1 MKKTALFLLALT
13 AAACSSDEGVIEPS
27 VPEVK
32 GTPIV
37 VNATASDNY
46 TKSVFDGQDSNNPS
60 FGNLLWSAADK
71 LGIYYEQSANATA
84 DGTPAEKW
92 DTFTLN
98 TGANTN
104 SAKFS
109 GTSMVWNEDTQIAKH
124 QFYAFY
130 PVSAERNRVN
140 PRESPYEKA
149 FSLTNNQS
157 PAEVADAAKNY
168 EKYQILISSTT
179 VDQASEAFTMQFDPI
194 LSYLCLHVYADNA
207 ERTEFPADAKIYLSR
222 ISVMGPENTF
232 LTGNFSINLKTKE
245 FVSTELGST
254 RGINIAL
261 PGLGLELARGGRDV
275 SKPVY
280 AVMLP
285 VDLSGQQITI
295 TGLLTVVLN
304 DGTQKKYQLTAKSK
318 TGVAFEQGKGYN
330 IYVKAEPDTDLTSLF
345 EKPTDSKDRG
355 FIFRSNGK
363 WYSFADYAAGKLTA
377 DDFKAM
383 GSDLYFIKADGSMVT
398 GDDMT
403 RFGLIGELVNAIYS
417 AIGTPVNVDMS
428 SLQMNPNDSATNQ
441 FDPGLFTKKDETGVI
456 ANPAWASVAIPEGV
470 RKINIGTFANCT
482 NLKTVTLPN
491 SLTRLSKN
499 AFLNCTSLTSII
511 IPARLN
517 KDPNTPSDSNKGYNG
532 FMEGIFQ
539 GCTALT
545 YVKLPSNIEVTT
557 VMKDTFSG
565 CTSLKSIA
573 IPRNITTLGEACF
586 AGCPLEN
593 ITIRHRLKMIDIDK
607 KKTTFSDVAATGTLH
622 VYSELVQAYTD
633 AINDTNS
640 PWSVFNGWTVK
651 ALDATEEAALDL

>member
-318 TGVAFEQGKGYN
+318 TGVAFEQGKGYD
-330 IYVKAEPDTDLTSLF
+330 IYVKAEPGTDLTSLF
-345 EKPTDSKDRG
+345 DQPINTENRG

-398 GDDMT
+398 EKDVD
-403 RFGLIGELVNAIYS
+403 RFGRIGELVNAIYD
-417 AIGTPVNVDMS
+417 AIKTPVNVDMS
-428 SLQMNPNDSATNQ
+428 SLQMDPNNSKTNQ
-441 FDPGLFTKKDETGVI
+441 FKPDLFTKKDETDAIV

-470 RKINIGTFANCT
+470 RKINVGAFANCT

-491 SLTRLSKN
+491 SLTRLSTD

-517 KDPNTPSDSNKGYNG
+517 KDSDEGYNG
-532 FMEGIFQ
+532 FMDGIFQ

-545 YVKLPSNIEVTT
+545 YVKLPSNIEVTM
-557 VMKDTFSG
+557 VMANTFSG

-573 IPRNITTLGEACF
+573 IPRNITELGKACF
-586 AGCPLEN
+586 ADCPLEN
-593 ITIRHRLKMIDIDK
+593 ITIRHRLKMIVIAGG
-607 KKTTFSDVAATGTLH
+607 KTPTFSGVAATGTLH

-633 AINDTNS
+633 AINDPNNS
-640 PWSVFNGWTVK
+640 WYVFNGWTVK